1 MHTVYS
7 KPDCPFCDQAK
18 ALLKQKG
25 LPYSEVILDVGQ
37 PKLDG
42 ISYISRD
49 DLLARFPTART
60 MPQISW
66 NTDNT
71 SVAIGGYTEL
81 RERLR

>member
-25 LPYSEVILDVGQ
+25 LPYNEVILDVGQ
-37 PKLDG
+37 SKLDG

-49 DLLARFPTART
+49 DLLAKFPAART

-66 NTDNT
+66 NTDSA